1 MQTNYKKEVTQLN
14 STQGHGVGSLILK
27 SISYL
32 RHTFEAIDFSCS
44 QDYV

>member
-14 STQGHGVGSLILK
+14 STQGHGVIWK